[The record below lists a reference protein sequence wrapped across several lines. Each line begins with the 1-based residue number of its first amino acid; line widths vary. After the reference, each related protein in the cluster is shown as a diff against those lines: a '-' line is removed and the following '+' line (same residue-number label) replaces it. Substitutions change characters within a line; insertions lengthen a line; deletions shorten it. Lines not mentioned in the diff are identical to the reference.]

1 MRISDWSSDVCSSDL
16 PPATAGG
23 GWEGV
28 PTVRADSKDTPPQ
41 PVRPSSTARWRSSGR
56 EPMARKR
63 PSLPPAFAGEG
74 AKLAASAA
82 PMRPDSAGGAFAR
95 LVHMR
100 AEAGDEGA
108 QSRLD
113 GGVDDQSPAVEHLA
127 RAREERKRVV
137 EGKSE

>member
-16 PPATAGG
+16 SAAQSRGHG
-23 GWEGV
+23 L
-28 PTVRADSKDTPPQ
+28 
-41 PVRPSSTARWRSSGR
+41 SG
-56 EPMARKR
+56 
-63 PSLPPAFAGEG
+63 FAGEG

-100 AEAGDEGA
+100 AEGGDDGA

-113 GGVDDQSPAVEHLA
+113 GGVADQSFAIEQLDGARDHQAAFEPSRGAQLAQHRQPAILDELGA
-127 RAREERKRVV
+127 EA
-137 EGKSE
+137 